1 MVKMKEGDII
11 FVRGKSIKS
20 HIVRLFDKGRFSHV
34 AVCVSEDT
42 ILEAN
47 FFTKSHIITFDESIY
62 SDIEVIDL
70 GLTDEQRCMVTEVA
84 KEYIGKDYDYA
95 QLFGYALEKIFHC
108 KKSLF
113 NNPNN
118 LICSELV
125 FHILDRLGI
134 LEDLQIG
141 SEGADLTPNQ
151 LYDLV
156 KYISINN
163 RKKSC

>member
-20 HIVRLFDKGRFSHV
+20 QIVRLFDKGRFSHV
-34 AVCVSEDT
+34 AVCVAADT
-42 ILEAN
+42 ILEADL
-47 FFTKSHIITFDESIY
+47 FTKSHMVPFDESKY

-70 GLTDEQRCMVTEVA
+70 GLTDELRHMITQVA

-108 KKSLF
+108 KKNLF

-125 FHILDRLGI
+125 FHVLDRLGI
-134 LEDLQIG
+134 LDDLQIG

-156 KYISINN
+156 KYISNN
-163 RKKSC
+163 R